1 MTKERDK
8 VKVEDNVRGMSDTE
22 FMKKYGR
29 LVHHCVWKRY
39 AKKMKSIEHDTGLDI
54 EDLTQYGMIGLIK
67 ARNNFDLQYGCK
79 FSTYAVPKILGEI
92 GRAIRDHQKV
102 KVQRSVYSIK
112 GKILRQNLEDETPEE
127 IASILNEDVSVVT
140 NALHYQ
146 PGAQSLNKV
155 VHQSNGNEELT
166 LASMLEDKKAENVE
180 DISINRM
187 VIRAFKSQLS
197 HKEHIVL
204 DMSLQNRTQQ
214 NIANEIGCSQVQVS
228 RMLTKI
234 NKSAAQFGKDGGL
247 HD

>member
-1 MTKERDK
+1 MTEERDQ
-8 VKVEDNVRGMSDTE
+8 VKTGVNVREMSDTE

-54 EDLTQYGMIGLIK
+54 EDLTQFGMIGLIK
-67 ARNNFDLQYGCK
+67 ARDNFDLEYGCK

-102 KVQRSVYSIK
+102 RVQRSVYSIK

-127 IASILNEDVSVVT
+127 IASILNEDVSVVS

-166 LASMLEDKKAENVE
+166 LESMLEDKKAENVE
-180 DISINRM
+180 DVSINRM
-187 VIRAFKSQLS
+187 VIQVFKSQLS

-214 NIANEIGCSQVQVS
+214 NIANEIGCSQVQIS
-228 RMLTKI
+228 RILTKI
-234 NKSAAQFGKDGGL
+234 NQNAAQFGKDGGL
-247 HD
+247 QD

>member
-1 MTKERDK
+1 MTRERDQ
-8 VKVEDNVRGMSDTE
+8 VKAGANVREMSETE

-39 AKKMKSIEHDTGLDI
+39 AKKMRSIEHDTGLDI
-54 EDLTQYGMIGLIK
+54 EDLTQFGMIGLIK
-67 ARNNFDLQYGCK
+67 ARDNFNLEYGCK

-127 IASILNEDVSVVT
+127 IANILNEDVSVVK
-140 NALHYQ
+140 NAFNYQ

-155 VHQSNGNEELT
+155 VHHSNGNEEIT
-166 LASMLEDKKAENVE
+166 LEGLLEDKKAENVE
-180 DISINRM
+180 DVSINRM

-204 DMSLQNRTQQ
+204 DMSLQHRTQQ
-214 NIANEIGCSQVQVS
+214 SIANEIGCSQVQVS

-234 NKSAAQFGKDGGL
+234 NQNAVQFGKDGGL
-247 HD
+247 HE

>member
-1 MTKERDK
+1 MTKERDQIK
-8 VKVEDNVRGMSDTE
+8 TGANVRVMSDTE
-22 FMKKYGR
+22 FMKKYER

-54 EDLTQYGMIGLIK
+54 EDLTQFGMIGLIK
-67 ARNNFDLQYGCK
+67 ARDNFDLEYGCK

-102 KVQRSVYSIK
+102 KVQRNVYSIK

-127 IASILNEDVSVVT
+127 IASILNEDVSVVS

-166 LASMLEDKKAENVE
+166 LESMLEDKKAENVE
-180 DISINRM
+180 DVSINRM
-187 VIRAFKSQLS
+187 VIQAFKSQLS

-214 NIANEIGCSQVQVS
+214 NIANEIGCSQVQIS
-228 RMLTKI
+228 RILTKI
-234 NKSAAQFGKDGGL
+234 NQNAAQFGKDGGL
-247 HD
+247 QD